1 MAEQDF
7 VVRVSFKEA
16 FDVHATDGYFHL
28 YDTLQAAYCIPYI
41 SVSSFEQS
49 WPDTSLHIFSHEWS

>member
-41 SVSSFEQS
+41 SVSSFE
-49 WPDTSLHIFSHEWS
+49 